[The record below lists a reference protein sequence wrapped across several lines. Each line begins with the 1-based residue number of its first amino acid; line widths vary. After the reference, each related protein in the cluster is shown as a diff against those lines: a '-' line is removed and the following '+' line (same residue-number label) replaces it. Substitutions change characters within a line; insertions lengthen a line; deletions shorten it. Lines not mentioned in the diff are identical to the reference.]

1 MKLRQVRLKNFRCYK
16 EEATIDIDDLTV
28 FIGKNDSGK
37 SSILDALDI
46 FFNEPKGKPDKDDHN
61 VSANGEPV
69 EITCIFEELPNDLII
84 DEAVSTTLQD
94 EYMVNADGYLE
105 VKKIYPYSGKSKIIA
120 VANHPT
126 NVSCNDL
133 LLLTNAKLKTA
144 ATNNGV
150 DLTAVDQR
158 INTALRK
165 AIWDTCDD
173 LQLAPLEI
181 ELAKES
187 AKAIWEKL
195 KPQLPVYAIFK
206 SDRASTDQDA
216 EAQDPM
222 KAAVKEAIAGQED
235 TLNEIA
241 EKVKEQVQQIADMT
255 VEKIMEMNP
264 ELASQL
270 NPRVASKRWDS
281 LFSVSLTGDEDI
293 PINKRGSGTRRLI
306 LLNFFRAKAEQESQ
320 EKGTNVIYAVEE
332 PETSQHPNN
341 QKMLID
347 AFEDLAENA
356 DCQVLL
362 TTHTPVLARRFN
374 RSNLRLINGN
384 NGDIEISTGSDD
396 GSLNDI
402 VHTLGVLPDHDV
414 KVFVG
419 VEGKNDINYLLN
431 ISRILS
437 DAGETDI
444 PNLTNAEQEG
454 KLVFIPLGGSSIEL
468 WTSHLAGFNR
478 PEFHIMDRDTIPPAA
493 PHYQSIAED
502 MNSRDKCTA
511 WTTSKKELEN
521 YIHKDVI
528 SDEFSNYAGQNQDF
542 EDVPSLFAQVVHESS
557 ESETAWSD
565 LSEEKIGKK
574 TSRAKKRLNTDI
586 VSKMTSE
593 QLTEIDT
600 NSDIRNWL
608 REIGNALNS
617 QTSD

>member
-402 VHTLGVLPDHDV
+402 VTSI
-414 KVFVG
+414 FSSS
-419 VEGKNDINYLLN
+419 ICFIN
-431 ISRILS
+431 ISY
-437 DAGETDI
+437 
-444 PNLTNAEQEG
+444 
-454 KLVFIPLGGSSIEL
+454 
-468 WTSHLAGFNR
+468 GFL
-478 PEFHIMDRDTIPPAA
+478 M
-493 PHYQSIAED
+493 
-502 MNSRDKCTA
+502 
-511 WTTSKKELEN
+511 
-521 YIHKDVI
+521 
-528 SDEFSNYAGQNQDF
+528 
-542 EDVPSLFAQVVHESS
+542 
-557 ESETAWSD
+557 
-565 LSEEKIGKK
+565 
-574 TSRAKKRLNTDI
+574 
-586 VSKMTSE
+586 
-593 QLTEIDT
+593 
-600 NSDIRNWL
+600 
-608 REIGNALNS
+608 
-617 QTSD
+617 